1 MIMKVIMNVI
11 FPYLS
16 TFQVIDVV
24 LAINDNHNDNSN
36 ANNHNSNAN
45 NQNSNENSN
54 RSHSSSS
61 DNVFE
66 IDSDVIIVN
75 GN

>member
-1 MIMKVIMNVI
+1 MKMIMKVIMNVI

-16 TFQVIDVV
+16 TFQVIDIV
-24 LAINDNHNDNSN
+24 LAINENSN